1 MHEYSF
7 ADVERLIGL
16 SRGMVR
22 AMIRQRFVAPHRG
35 RRREYRFSFQDLIVL
50 RTAKALSN
58 TRLSARRITRSLRE
72 LRRHLPEQVPLAG
85 LSLRAVGEAVSVR
98 EGQTEWD
105 SNTGQYLLA
114 LDVVVRDGSVLI
126 VERAASNAP
135 SARADI
141 GESESDTLFEQAL
154 ALEAADAA
162 AAIDLYRRCLA
173 LNQAHTAAHINCA
186 RLLQQTGAIE
196 EAEQMYRREA
206 SGDPHALYNLAVL
219 LEDTG
224 RNSEAVELYLAVI
237 AADPGFAEAHY
248 NLARH
253 YEIQGNAPHMIR
265 HLRQYRSLIGIK
277 S

>member
-1 MHEYSF
+1 
-7 ADVERLIGL
+7 
-16 SRGMVR
+16 
-22 AMIRQRFVAPHRG
+22 
-35 RRREYRFSFQDLIVL
+35 
-50 RTAKALSN
+50 
-58 TRLSARRITRSLRE
+58 
-72 LRRHLPEQVPLAG
+72 
-85 LSLRAVGEAVSVR
+85 VGEAVSVR
-98 EGQTEWD
+98 EGQAEWD

-114 LDVVVRDGSVLI
+114 LDVLVRDGSVLI

-135 SARADI
+135 PAVVES
-141 GESESDTLFEQAL
+141 GESASETLFEQAL
-154 ALEAADAA
+154 ALEAADTA

-173 LNQAHTAAHINCA
+173 LNPAHTAAHINCA
-186 RLLQQTGAIE
+186 RLLQQSGAIE
-196 EAEQMYRREA
+196 EAEQIYRREA

-277 S
+277 P

>member
-58 TRLSARRITRSLRE
+58 TRLSTRRITRSLRE
-72 LRRHLPEQVPLAG
+72 LRRHLPEEAPLAG

-98 EGQTEWD
+98 EGAAEWD
-105 SNTGQYLLA
+105 TNTGQYLLA
-114 LDVVVRDGSVLI
+114 LDVVVKDGSVRI
-126 VERAASNAP
+126 VERAALPAP
-135 SARADI
+135 EARVDSGETGADA
-141 GESESDTLFEQAL
+141 LFEQAL
-154 ALEAADAA
+154 DLEAVDAK

-173 LNQAHTAAHINCA
+173 LNPAHAAAHINCA

-206 SGDPHALYNLAVL
+206 TGDPHALYNLAVL

-224 RNSEAVELYLAVI
+224 RRPEAIESYLAVI

-248 NLARH
+248 NLARL
-253 YEIQGNAPHMIR
+253 YEMQGNAPHMIR
-265 HLRQYRSLIGIK
+265 HLRQYRTLITT
-277 S
+277 